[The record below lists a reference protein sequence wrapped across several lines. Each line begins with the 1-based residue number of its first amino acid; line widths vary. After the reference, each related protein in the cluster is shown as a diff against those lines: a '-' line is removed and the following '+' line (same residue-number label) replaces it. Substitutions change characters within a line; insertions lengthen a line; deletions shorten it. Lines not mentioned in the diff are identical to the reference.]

1 MHSVLMAFK
10 TKTSALFPR
19 VFVVPEVSQFLEVL
33 VLGFFI
39 NWFLIKEA
47 LIHWTEYTVSFRKL
61 EKTKF

>member
-33 VLGFFI
+33 VLGFLKTG
-39 NWFLIKEA
+39 FL
-47 LIHWTEYTVSFRKL
+47 
-61 EKTKF
+61 